1 MRSFLH
7 FCIIFFLLSFLL
19 LGAAAINFRLPLVVE
34 SWKKVR
40 LKEKEEVRKMKKKIE
55 KKALY
60 IGDKESLVEVLSLF
74 SDCGR
79 DYAYDEESGQ
89 LVVIYKLPT
98 GTDTMYIQPG
108 DTVVKDA
115 YTGAIW
121 IKTSDGVDL
130 DVHRFCRAYWPCCPY
145 ED

>member
-1 MRSFLH
+1 M
-7 FCIIFFLLSFLL
+7 
-19 LGAAAINFRLPLVVE
+19 
-34 SWKKVR
+34 
-40 LKEKEEVRKMKKKIE
+40 KEKEEVRKMKRKIE

-79 DYAYDEESGQ
+79 DYAYDDESGQ

-108 DTVVKDA
+108 DTVIKDA